1 MCMPS
6 YIVLECI
13 TSYIDILTKTIL
25 VLVHFCFPLVSVED
39 SNAVESAKILLL
51 PNDKA
56 VINWSPDSI
65 VPLYFEDTFAVSTD
79 YNVDIYLYRL
89 DLMSENYTKI
99 ERIASNI
106 PNTGMYEIT
115 LPLVNLQDSFA
126 ASLIGISLSKQFAS
140 RSTRNA
146 LSNTVLSLLTRA
158 SKFGLIYVGGSLAS
172 RALCAAWL
180 LTEPDDIGEMIL
192 DRLPPC
198 PPVQNAALND
208 PVFTEEN
215 FLLSFFHPGA
225 SSCFRQVQFTR

>member
-1 MCMPS
+1 M
-6 YIVLECI
+6 
-13 TSYIDILTKTIL
+13 
-25 VLVHFCFPLVSVED
+25 LVHFCFPVVSVED
-39 SNAVESAKILLL
+39 SNAVESVKILLL

-56 VINWSPDSI
+56 VIRWSPDSI
-65 VPLYFEDTFAVSTD
+65 IPPQFEDAFAVPTD

-89 DLMSENYTKI
+89 DLMSENYTRI
-99 ERIASNI
+99 EKLVSDI

-115 LPLVNLQDSFA
+115 LPLVNLPDAFA
-126 ASLIGISLSKQFAS
+126 AGLIGVSLSEQFTS

-146 LSNTVLSLLTRA
+146 LSNAVLGLLRRA
-158 SKFGLIYVGGSLAS
+158 SNFGLIYVGGSLAA

-180 LTEPDDIGEMIL
+180 LTEPDDIGEKIL

-198 PPVQNAALND
+198 PPVRNAALND
-208 PVFTEEN
+208 PDFTEEN